1 VELIGVARIDHPDK
15 TNRSHVYRRVFMNLV
30 KTFEEI
36 CPTLPEGGVLEG
48 GDTSFDYD
56 DYMKRASV
64 EFEVAG

>member
-1 VELIGVARIDHPDK
+1 MELIGAAGIDRLDK
-15 TNRSHVYRRVFMNLV
+15 T

-36 CPTLPEGGVLEG
+36 HPTIPEGCVLEG